1 MQSAQRFNTTTTP
14 PYRENNSNNNKNKKQ
29 TTLHFRIVMSA
40 RLDFRFRS
48 REACKTL
55 PLLTESHSAHPT
67 SRSFPP
73 SHALWMSFLC
83 VAQGL
88 EEACRFLFLDALGTK
103 YVSSELIKQ
112 READPVIQAPC
123 GGGWGRAVLA
133 RFDPGSYKPPFTHK
147 TCKLGPN

>member
-29 TTLHFRIVMSA
+29 TTLHFRILMSA
-40 RLDFRFRS
+40 RLDFGS

-73 SHALWMSFLC
+73 SHAPWMSFLC

-88 EEACRFLFLDALGTK
+88 EEACRFHFQDALGTK
-103 YVSSELIKQ
+103 HVSSELIKQ
-112 READPVIQAPC
+112 REAEPVIQAPC
-123 GGGWGRAVLA
+123 GSGWGRAVQA
-133 RFDPGSYKPPFTHK
+133 RFDPGSYKPPFTHR